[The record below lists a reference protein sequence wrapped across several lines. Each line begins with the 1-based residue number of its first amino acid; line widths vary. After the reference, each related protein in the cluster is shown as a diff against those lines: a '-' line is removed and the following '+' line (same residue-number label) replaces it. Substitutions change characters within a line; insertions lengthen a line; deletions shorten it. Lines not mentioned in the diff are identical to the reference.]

1 MLDMP
6 KLKPLAKSQ
15 ESLTPVTDK
24 KPASVMIDDSK
35 RLKEIRKLVETNN
48 KSSIDT
54 NTIICQIYMES
65 RFDANAGAGH
75 NARGLMQ
82 MQMQAVQQV
91 YKYRKKKQLG
101 RTPSDEQTKVV
112 FAEGKA
118 FHASA
123 SIFDEAKNIQLG
135 TEYMQYWIDVSSS
148 IEEAYKKYRGLSNGV
163 YYKKISACA
172 TKLATSPDSMQ
183 VLRDNIK

>member
-1 MLDMP
+1 MDFLITDQNTGLPLKNFPYVIKTSSGKSLAGRTNDEGRTGKIKNAEAEMAVIEVYDDIPPSIQDGMLDMP
-6 KLKPLAKSQ
+6 KLKPLATSQ
-15 ESLTPVTDK
+15 KALTPVTDK

-91 YKYRKKKQLG
+91 
-101 RTPSDEQTKVV
+101 
-112 FAEGKA
+112 
-118 FHASA
+118 
-123 SIFDEAKNIQLG
+123 
-135 TEYMQYWIDVSSS
+135 
-148 IEEAYKKYRGLSNGV
+148 
-163 YYKKISACA
+163 
-172 TKLATSPDSMQ
+172 
-183 VLRDNIK
+183 